1 MVLPPGTD
9 GVPDAPGVV
18 EPPLGPGLVVVVC
31 DGRSR
36 LSLEL
41 GPDGRRVVLLSSLEL
56 EREGWPC
63 GLRVVRDGNSPLSE
77 DEDSSS
83 IEPVSVVSGCDPTV
97 GAVVGELVGTPPL
110 GVAEVTLGP
119 DGLLVVGRVWCG
131 CSRLSLDLGR
141 DGLSSLEL
149 ERDGRRVVLLSSL
162 ELDGRP

>member
-31 DGRSR
+31 DGCSW

-41 GPDGRRVVLLSSLEL
+41 ERDGRRVVLLSSLEL

-97 GAVVGELVGTPPL
+97 GVVVVEPEGPLPL
-110 GVAEVTLGP
+110 GVVVTLLLGVGLV
-119 DGLLVVGRVWCG
+119 GLLVVGRVW
-131 CSRLSLDLGR
+131 
-141 DGLSSLEL
+141 
-149 ERDGRRVVLLSSL
+149 
-162 ELDGRP
+162 